1 MSRGIRSDEARTD
14 RAQVVLVAAAVVAVA
29 FLTMTLA
36 YAQLGYDGD
45 RTGAGAVEI
54 ASIDDVE
61 RSIEASFRASVRDEA
76 TTDRD
81 SVRGDRDS
89 AWRDRDTVVRRIRAD
104 VAGDLDRLEGVHAE
118 ADRSLVVSFDDAAAS
133 AWSEANCPD
142 GRGRAFG
149 PCQSIDGVVVQ
160 QRAGEFTPVAA
171 AFRIRVVSPA
181 ESTTA
186 TVVVSAV

>member
-1 MSRGIRSDEARTD
+1 MSDETTLDAARTD

-45 RTGAGAVEI
+45 RTGAGSVDVVAVE
-54 ASIDDVE
+54 DVE
-61 RSIEASFRASVRDEA
+61 RSLGSSFRAAVREEANAERDSSWGARDAVVQRVRDGVDA
-76 TTDRD
+76 D
-81 SVRGDRDS
+81 SG
-89 AWRDRDTVVRRIRAD
+89 
-104 VAGDLDRLEGVHAE
+104 RLEAVYAE
-118 ADRSLVVSFDDAAAS
+118 GDRSLVVAFDEAAAGEWRES
-133 AWSEANCPD
+133 NCPA
-142 GRGRAFG
+142 GPGRAFG
-149 PCQSIDGVVVQ
+149 PCRAIDGVVVQ
-160 QRAGEFTPVAA
+160 ERVGETTPIAA